1 MQGTD
6 RGYGRHPFDPQIFIA
21 VCDEVVPQAKPTE
34 CDGGMI
40 RILHLGG
47 EGVGSDL
54 ADAPPVLR

>member
-6 RGYGRHPFDPQIFIA
+6 RRYRCHPFESQILIA
-21 VCDEVVPQAKPTE
+21 VCDEVVPQAKPAE

-40 RILHLGG
+40 CVLHVGG

-54 ADAPPVLR
+54 ADAPPALR